1 MASGV
6 TVSPSGVTA
15 SHGGSRPP
23 LRRARAAAADRR
35 LGWLLLTPTLAILL
49 AVTAFP
55 FAYNLWNSVHQV
67 NLTDPN
73 GGGFTG
79 LGNYRSLFAD
89 PVFRQTLLRTLV
101 FTAVSVATQIVAGLV
116 VALVLNRSFRGRGWV
131 RAAVLVPWAVPTVVA
146 ATSWKTMLDPQTGFV
161 NQLLSALHLPG
172 ADTNWLGGEW
182 TAWVAIGI
190 TDAWK
195 TVPFVAIILLA
206 GLQVIPDELYEAA
219 RIDGAGA
226 WHSFWHITLPLL
238 KPALLVALIFR
249 TLSALLV
256 FDVVFILTGG
266 GPGNTTETL
275 SFINWREFLVSTDF
289 GTGGAVSVVLVVL
302 SLLVAAGYVRLFRT
316 DEGATER

>member
-1 MASGV
+1 MASATHV
-6 TVSPSGVTA
+6 A
-15 SHGGSRPP
+15 ERPP
-23 LRRARAAAADRR
+23 RWARAAAADRR
-35 LGWLLLTPTLAILL
+35 LGWLLLAPTLVILL

-55 FAYNLWNSVHQV
+55 LAYNLWNSVRHV
-67 NLTDPN
+67 ELADPTAD
-73 GGGFTG
+73 GFAG
-79 LGNYRSLFAD
+79 LGNYREVFAD
-89 PVFRQTLLRTLV
+89 PAFRQALVRTLV
-101 FTAVSVATQIVAGLV
+101 YTAVSVFTQMIAGLV
-116 VALVLNRSFRGRGWV
+116 VALVLHRPFRGRGWV
-131 RAAVLVPWAVPTVVA
+131 RAAVLVPWAVPTVVG

-161 NQLLSALHLPG
+161 NQALSALHLPG

-182 TAWVAIGI
+182 TAWVAIGV

-219 RIDGAGA
+219 RIDGASA
-226 WHSFWHITLPLL
+226 WQAFWRVTLPLL

-275 SFINWREFLVSTDF
+275 SYINWREFLVETDF

-302 SLLVAAGYVRLFRT
+302 SLLVAAGYVRIFRT
-316 DEGATER
+316 DGGDRTDSSREAAR

>member
-1 MASGV
+1 MGV
-6 TVSPSGVTA
+6 PPA
-15 SHGGSRPP
+15 GGWGS
-23 LRRARAAAADRR
+23 AAAADRR
-35 LGWLLLTPTLAILL
+35 LGWLLLTPTLVILL

-55 FAYNLWNSVHQV
+55 LAYNLWNSVRHV
-67 NLTDPN
+67 ELADPTAD
-73 GGGFTG
+73 GFAD
-79 LGNYRSLFAD
+79 LGNYRDVFAD
-89 PVFRQTLLRTLV
+89 PAFRQALARTLV
-101 FTAVSVATQIVAGLV
+101 YTAVSVFTQMIAGLV
-116 VALVLNRSFRGRGWV
+116 VALVLHRPFRGRGWV

-161 NQLLSALHLPG
+161 NQALSALHLPG

-182 TAWVAIGI
+182 TAWVAIGV

-219 RIDGAGA
+219 RIDGASA
-226 WHSFWHITLPLL
+226 WQAFWRVTLPLL

-275 SFINWREFLVSTDF
+275 SYINWREFLVETDF

-302 SLLVAAGYVRLFRT
+302 SLLVAAGYVRIFRT
-316 DEGATER
+316 DGGDRTDSSREAAR

>member
-6 TVSPSGVTA
+6 TAASPRGNRLP
-15 SHGGSRPP
+15 SRHS
-23 LRRARAAAADRR
+23 RAAAADRR
-35 LGWLLLTPTLAILL
+35 LGWLLLAPTLAILL

-55 FAYNLWNSVHQV
+55 LAYNVWNSVNHV
-67 NLTDPN
+67 NLADPDS
-73 GGGFTG
+73 GGFAG
-79 LGNYRSLFAD
+79 LGNYRALFAD
-89 PVFRQTLLRTLV
+89 QEFRGALVRTLL
-101 FTAVSVATQIVAGLV
+101 FTVVSVTTQIVAGLV
-116 VALVLNRSFRGRGWV
+116 VALVLNRDFRGRGWV
-131 RAAVLVPWAVPTVVA
+131 RAAVLVPWAVPTVVG

-161 NQLLSALHLPG
+161 NQALSALHLPG

-182 TAWVAIGI
+182 TAWAAIAV

-195 TVPFVAIILLA
+195 TVPFVAILLLA
-206 GLQVIPDELYEAA
+206 GLQVIPKDVYEAA
-219 RIDGAGA
+219 RIDGSTG
-226 WHSFWHITLPLL
+226 WHTFWHITLPLL

-275 SFINWREFLVSTDF
+275 SYVNWREFLVNTDF

-316 DEGATER
+316 DNEGGR